1 MIQSRAV
8 KIITD
13 ERCTGYHSPGHP
25 ERPARISSTLDT
37 LRRQKDLPIE
47 WAQPGRADEAAILR
61 AHTAEHLARL
71 RIPEDFDGDTP
82 YFPHIADFAR
92 NSVAAALNALKCARA
107 GETVF
112 SLMRPP
118 GHHATQNGAMGFCYL
133 NSIAIAVLEAVATGT
148 KRVAVFDF
156 DVHHGNGTEVILLNK
171 SGTAYYSI
179 HQHPCYP
186 GTGTANVG
194 ENSFNFPMAPG
205 TPRNAYRKV
214 LERALGELKQFK
226 PELVAVSAG
235 FDAYARDP
243 IAQETLET
251 EDFHWLGHELRNLG
265 VPMFSLLE
273 GGYSS
278 DLPELI
284 FAYLKGLAGK

>member
-1 MIQSRAV
+1 
-8 KIITD
+8 
-13 ERCTGYHSPGHP
+13 
-25 ERPARISSTLDT
+25 
-37 LRRQKDLPIE
+37 
-47 WAQPGRADEAAILR
+47 
-61 AHTAEHLARL
+61 
-71 RIPEDFDGDTP
+71 
-82 YFPHIADFAR
+82 
-92 NSVAAALNALKCARA
+92 
-107 GETVF
+107 
-112 SLMRPP
+112 
-118 GHHATQNGAMGFCYL
+118 
-133 NSIAIAVLEAVATGT
+133 VLEAVATGT

-156 DVHHGNGTEVILLNK
+156 DVHHGNGTEAILLNK
-171 SGTAYYSI
+171 SGTAFYSI

-194 ENSFNFPMAPG
+194 NNCFNFPVTPG

-235 FDAYARDP
+235 FDACARDP

-251 EDFHWLGHELRNLG
+251 EDFHWLGQGLRKVG

-278 DLPELI
+278 DLPELV
-284 FAYLKGLAGK
+284 FAYLKGLTGK